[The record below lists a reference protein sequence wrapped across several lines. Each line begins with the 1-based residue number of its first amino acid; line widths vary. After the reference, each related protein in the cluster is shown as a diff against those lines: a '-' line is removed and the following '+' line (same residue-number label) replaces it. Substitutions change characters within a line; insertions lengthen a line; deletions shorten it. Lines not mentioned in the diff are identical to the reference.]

1 MMCSSLLRH
10 MLGLV
15 AVMAAAGL
23 PPAWAD
29 LHVIESTAAAIKARS
44 QLADSDTLTIPA
56 GAYIRVVLPSGKTQ
70 TIKGPYKGTVAELA
84 RGQPRN
90 EGVLAWLREFLN
102 TGGATEA
109 TPGATRSIGRES
121 AKPRTGF
128 SWTAVPVTEDGNVC
142 VEKGAQLQLVRGP
155 SSFADRV
162 VVIDAASSERGEA
175 QWGVGSET
183 AAWPSNLTPRPDGSY
198 YIIVA
203 DRPRRQITLRVLE
216 KQPTEDEILAELH
229 RLGCK
234 RQFEA
239 WLRKTLAS
247 SKRGS

>member
-1 MMCSSLLRH
+1 MMHSSLLRH

-15 AVMAAAGL
+15 VVMVAAGP

-44 QLADSDTLTIPA
+44 QLADGDTLTIPA

-121 AKPRTGF
+121 AKPRTHNRG
-128 SWTAVPVTEDGNVC
+128 DNGNH
-142 VEKGAQLQLVRGP
+142 ESQERKKP
-155 SSFADRV
+155 SDRSN
-162 VVIDAASSERGEA
+162 IHDFPKLAHERLSLRLRNRSGWRSLRLA
-175 QWGVGSET
+175 
-183 AAWPSNLTPRPDGSY
+183 PSR
-198 YIIVA
+198 
-203 DRPRRQITLRVLE
+203 
-216 KQPTEDEILAELH
+216 
-229 RLGCK
+229 
-234 RQFEA
+234 
-239 WLRKTLAS
+239 
-247 SKRGS
+247 